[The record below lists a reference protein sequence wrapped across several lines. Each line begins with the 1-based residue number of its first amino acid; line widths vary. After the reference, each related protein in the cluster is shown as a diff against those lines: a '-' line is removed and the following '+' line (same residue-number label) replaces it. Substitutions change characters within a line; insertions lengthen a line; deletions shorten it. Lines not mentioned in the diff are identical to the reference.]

1 MLLQLNKLLVNVY
14 FSSQFSL
21 VDWDSDCLGKSSS
34 VVWVDLVEVCEHSLL
49 NISSSLTEW
58 SGQVGDQMLSVS
70 LGENLLPQSSW
81 LLVVGIWVSIFVSTD
96 LSGNVLLSP
105 GILRVLNWSSE
116 SVWLIVWT
124 STLVSVNR
132 CRTISEIVSNSS
144 SVWAVNWNLIVVLS

>member
-49 NISSSLTEW
+49 NISSCLTEW

-105 GILRVLNWSSE
+105 GMLRVLNWSSE